1 MKALFFQLP
10 IYTAAWSDFWSAI
23 KKHLEETNDKHL
35 KKTNNEHAKKAN
47 SANLLLIF
55 TPNPEIIVQV
65 DDNPALR
72 QVLKEADFL
81 LPDGVGLLMANRWIR
96 FRQRFLFFIKK
107 ILSPK
112 QAQIQEQVLMPA
124 KISQKMAGVDLADKL
139 LVEAAKK
146 NYVSLIIGGRNY
158 AKFWGKQGGE
168 YQGEIFE
175 DEKSLIK
182 LKNNLYWT
190 EAYQDKDE
198 PLPIEDQAIERILK
212 KVKPQIVFMALGSLD
227 QEQWLVEWRAR
238 LEQAGV
244 SLAIGV
250 GGAFDL
256 LFGRVAR
263 APRFFRVLA
272 LEWLWRLIQQP
283 WRWRRQ
289 LRLLKFLCLVR
300 KEARSWQKMT
310 KTQFN

>member
-1 MKALFFQLP
+1 MKSLFFQLP
-10 IYTAAWSDFWSAI
+10 IYTTGWKDFWI
-23 KKHLEETNDKHL
+23 LLKNHLE
-35 KKTNNEHAKKAN
+35 KAN
-47 SANLLLIF
+47 SSDLCLIF

-65 DDNPALR
+65 DENPTLLK
-72 QVLKEADFL
+72 VLNHADFL
-81 LPDGVGLLMANRWIR
+81 LPDGIGLLLANRWIR
-96 FRQRFLFFIKK
+96 LRQRLLFWRKN
-107 ILSPK
+107 P
-112 QAQIQEQVLMPA
+112 LMPA
-124 KISQKMAGVDLADKL
+124 KISEKMAGVDLADKL
-139 LVEAAKK
+139 LIEAAKK

-158 AKFWGKQGGE
+158 AEFWGKRGGE

-175 DEKSLIK
+175 DEASLIK

-198 PLPIEDQAIERILK
+198 PLSIEDQAIERILK
-212 KVKPQIVFMALGSLD
+212 KVKPQIVFVALGSLD

-244 SLAIGV
+244 LVAIGV

-263 APRFFRVLA
+263 APRFFRALA
-272 LEWLWRLIQQP
+272 LEWLWRLLQQP

-289 LRLLKFLCLVR
+289 LRLLKFLILVN
-300 KEARSWQKMT
+300 KEAKSWQKMT
-310 KTQFN
+310 KAQFN